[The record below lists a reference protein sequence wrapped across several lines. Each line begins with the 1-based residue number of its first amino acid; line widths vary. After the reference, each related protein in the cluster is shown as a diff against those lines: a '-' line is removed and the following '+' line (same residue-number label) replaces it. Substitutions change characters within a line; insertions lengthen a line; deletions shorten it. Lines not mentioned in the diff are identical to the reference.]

1 MVNPFLEAVRQ
12 DGRMAAAATAN
23 HTSSPAH
30 RLIVTWPG
38 KSNKIKDLD

>member
-23 HTSSPAH
+23 HTPSPAR
-30 RLIVTWPG
+30 RLIVTLPG
-38 KSNKIKDLD
+38 KPNKIKYLG